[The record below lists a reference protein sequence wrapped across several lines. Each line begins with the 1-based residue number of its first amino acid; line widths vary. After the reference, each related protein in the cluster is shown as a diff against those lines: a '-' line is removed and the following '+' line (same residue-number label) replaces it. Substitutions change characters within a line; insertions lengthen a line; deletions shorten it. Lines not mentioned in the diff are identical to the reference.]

1 MDNLLIG
8 VDSIEEATILRDDLI
23 NILAQGGFELCK
35 WASKRVAVLPQSNR
49 GGNATTV
56 GLDANAETTTLGL
69 TWNCSKDVFK
79 TAYVGLF
86 VCLATKAIHSDG
98 SLGAAESA
106 GPYHTKLR
114 ILFSYFLIKKCL
126 RYFSSNPN
134 NNLNYNFHFCLVP
147 NYIVLCTVC
156 FVNTHI
162 STYKYLN
169 ASRIVLIKKKCV

>member
-56 GLDANAETTTLGL
+56 GLDANANAETTTLGL

-79 TAYVGLF
+79 TVKAYVALF
-86 VCLATKAIHSDG
+86 VCLATKAIHLELVGDYT
-98 SLGAAESA
+98 AESF
-106 GPYHTKLR
+106 KN
-114 ILFSYFLIKKCL
+114 CL
-126 RYFSSNPN
+126 KRMMARRGIVA
-134 NNLNYNFHFCLVP
+134 NLYSDNGTNQF
-147 NYIVLCTVC
+147 
-156 FVNTHI
+156 
-162 STYKYLN
+162 
-169 ASRIVLIKKKCV
+169 

>member
-1 MDNLLIG
+1 LSD
-8 VDSIEEATILRDDLI
+8 LRFVI
-23 NILAQGGFELCK
+23 N
-35 WASKRVAVLPQSNR
+35 
-49 GGNATTV
+49 
-56 GLDANAETTTLGL
+56 
-69 TWNCSKDVFK
+69 
-79 TAYVGLF
+79 
-86 VCLATKAIHSDG
+86 SDG

-106 GPYHTKLR
+106 RPYHTKLR

-169 ASRIVLIKKKCV
+169 ASRIVLIKKKMCVNKNPLNKHKILLNINYDVCSPSSFFLISSVKTNLNYILKLKLFFHHYKN